1 MGFCQNIFIL
11 LTPTYNNII
20 HGWLSSRTIGICR
33 KKNLSDDRRSV
44 ENFKYLFWRMSKVY
58 ERIYTRGCERVRV
71 HRVRKSRHASDGHE
85 RDCVYPPTIHHD
97 FRQLAEVIVIGRN
110 LSLRMFSGVAAAFSH
125 VAILMQKWVS
135 RSCRGLAI
143 SNRPWST
150 HFDESVCCLLRHVV
164 R

>member
-1 MGFCQNIFIL
+1 MIEGEE
-11 LTPTYNNII
+11 T
-20 HGWLSSRTIGICR
+20 
-33 KKNLSDDRRSV
+33 V

-85 RDCVYPPTIHHD
+85 RDRVYPPTIHRD

-110 LSLRMFSGVAAAFSH
+110 LSLRTFSDVAAVFFH

-143 SNRPWST
+143 SNRP
-150 HFDESVCCLLRHVV
+150 
-164 R
+164 